1 MKIRPYLLD
10 GPRTFEL
17 VTEITDKFT
26 GKIFAGAC
34 ICVPE
39 DVNRAFD
46 TALKAPVIP
55 AWRRSEILLKAA
67 SILDGK
73 KDEMAKLIAI
83 EAGKPIKL
91 ARQEVLDSIT
101 ALKLSSAAT
110 LTLETKM
117 VNLESDPKGV
127 NRRAFVRLEP
137 IGTAVCISPFNYPL
151 RLFVHKVAPAL
162 AAGCPVIAKPS
173 TVSPLSALAMG
184 EILLEAGLPP
194 PCIAIMIGKG
204 SDIGESIVA
213 HSKCAH
219 LNFTGSSKVGW
230 KLVELN
236 PKVPRM
242 LELGSNSA
250 MIADGSWDPDTI
262 ARIAINSSM
271 DYQGQ
276 DCIALQ
282 KLYVTNDV
290 FDDVVERCIEY
301 ASNLVI
307 GNPLLEDTDLGPM
320 ISMNAVNR
328 LRAWIKESESDGA
341 ETVFSVYEGGALVG
355 PHIIIHAPESSKIMA
370 REVFGPVLC
379 INRVANPEEA
389 VERINGSR
397 FQIQTGLLIS
407 DYKQA
412 IQTAEKLQTG
422 TVIIG
427 DAPNYRSDAQPYGGV
442 KESGMGREGPF
453 RAIRDLVTE
462 KLIIFSLDQ

>member
-10 GPRTFEL
+10 GPKTFEL
-17 VTEITDKFT
+17 VTEVTDKYT

-39 DVNRAFD
+39 DVDRAFEV
-46 TALKAPVIP
+46 AAKAPTLPI
-55 AWRRSEILLKAA
+55 WRRAEILQKAA
-67 SILDGK
+67 TLLEAKI
-73 KDEMAKLIAI
+73 EEIAKLITI

-91 ARQEVLDSIT
+91 SRQEVRDSVT
-101 ALKLSSAAT
+101 ALKLCAASS
-110 LTLETKM
+110 LTLEAKTT
-117 VNLESDPKGV
+117 NLDADPKGV
-127 NRRAFVRLEP
+127 GRMSFVRLEP

-151 RLFVHKVAPAL
+151 RLFVHKVAPAI
-162 AAGCPVIAKPS
+162 AAGCPVVAKPS

-184 EILLEAGLPP
+184 EILLEAGLPT
-194 PCIAIMIGKG
+194 PCISIMIGKG

-213 HSKCAH
+213 HKKCAY

-236 PKVPRM
+236 PRVPRM

-250 MIADGSWDPDTI
+250 MFADETWNPDDI
-262 ARIAINSSM
+262 ARIAVASSM

-282 KLYVTNDV
+282 KLYVTPEI
-290 FDDVVERCIEY
+290 FDRVCEKCIEL
-301 ASNLVI
+301 ASKLLM
-307 GNPLLEDTDLGPM
+307 GNPLLEETDIGPM

-328 LRAWIKESESDGA
+328 LKSWLREAENDGA
-341 ETVFSVYEGGALVG
+341 ETIFSVSETGTLIGPQILVN
-355 PHIIIHAPESSKIMA
+355 IPETSKMMA

-379 INRVANPEEA
+379 INPVRDIDEA
-389 VERINGSR
+389 VARINGSR
-397 FQIQTGLLIS
+397 FQIQTGLLTTN
-407 DYKQA
+407 YKEA
-412 IQTAEKLQTG
+412 MKAAGELQTG

-427 DAPNYRSDAQPYGGV
+427 DAPSYRSDAQPYGGV

-453 RAIRDLVTE
+453 RAIRDLVAE
-462 KLIIFSLDQ
+462 KLIIFS

>member
-39 DVNRAFD
+39 DVEKAFEVASRAP
-46 TALKAPVIP
+46 TLPIWKRA
-55 AWRRSEILLKAA
+55 EILQKAA
-67 SILDGK
+67 SLLEAK
-73 KDEMAKLIAI
+73 LEEMAKLIAI
-83 EAGKPIKL
+83 EAGKPIRFS
-91 ARQEVLDSIT
+91 RQEVRDSVT
-101 ALKLSSAAT
+101 ALKLCAASS
-110 LTLETKM
+110 LTLEAKTT
-117 VNLESDPKGV
+117 NLDADPKGV
-127 NRRAFVRLEP
+127 GRMSFVRLEP

-151 RLFVHKVAPAL
+151 RLFVHKVAPAI
-162 AAGCPVIAKPS
+162 AAGCPVVAKPS
-173 TVSPLSALAMG
+173 TVAPLSALAMG
-184 EILLEAGLPP
+184 EILLDSGLPP
-194 PCIAIMIGKG
+194 ECIAIMVGKG
-204 SDIGESIVA
+204 SDIGETIVA
-213 HSKCAH
+213 HKKCAY

-250 MIADGSWDPDTI
+250 MYADETWDPKQT
-262 ARIAINSSM
+262 AEIAISSAM

-282 KLYVTNDV
+282 KLYVKNDI
-290 FDDVVERCIEY
+290 FDEVTQNCVEL
-301 ASNLVI
+301 ASRLTI
-307 GNPLLEDTDLGPM
+307 GNPLLEETDLGPM

-328 LRAWIKESESDGA
+328 LKSWIREAENDGA
-341 ETVFSVYEGGALVG
+341 ENIFSVHETGTLVG
-355 PHIIIHAPESSKIMA
+355 PQILVNIPETSKLMA

-379 INRVANPEEA
+379 INPVKDIDEA

-397 FQIQTGLLIS
+397 FQIQTGLLTTN
-407 DYKQA
+407 YKEA
-412 IQTAEKLQTG
+412 MKAAGELQTG

-427 DAPNYRSDAQPYGGV
+427 DAPSYRSDAQPYGGV

-453 RAIRDLVTE
+453 RAIRDLVSE
-462 KLIIFSLDQ
+462 KLIIFS